1 MNQILRAVTLLTCLL
16 SASGLSADTRSEILT
31 ALDYYAEVW
40 NEGDLDSVKSYY
52 HPDFVAIGP
61 DGMVTRAQRM
71 ESLEILIKPGEDR
84 GEISYSG
91 VIVEPLEQKHALAY
105 GHLRVSFKDG
115 TELDTWF
122 STVYA
127 RTPFGWKALLT
138 HN

>member
-1 MNQILRAVTLLTCLL
+1 MNQFLSAIMLLTCLL
-16 SASGLSADTRSEILT
+16 SVSGVSADTRSEILT

-61 DGMVTRAQRM
+61 DGIATRAQRM
-71 ESLEILIKPGEDR
+71 KSLETLIKPGEDR
-84 GEISYSG
+84 GEISFSG
-91 VIVEPLEQKHALAY
+91 VVVEAIEQNHALAY
-105 GHLRVSFKDG
+105 GHFVVRFKDG